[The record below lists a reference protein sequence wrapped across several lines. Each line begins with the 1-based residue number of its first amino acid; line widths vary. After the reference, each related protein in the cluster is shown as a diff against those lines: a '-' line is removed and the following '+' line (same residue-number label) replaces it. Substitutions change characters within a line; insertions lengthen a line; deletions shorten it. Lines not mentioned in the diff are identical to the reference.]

1 MYFIILLRKIRHK
14 YLNYFSPFWTFLGN
28 LYRSFSKFY
37 KFKCVQYIGEYGPFK
52 FDPEFLFSNYSA
64 FGNKHNR
71 GFNHLMKN
79 LERKKTFFD
88 IGAHIGLVSI
98 PAAFIMDQNSKIV
111 AFEPSDKNYKHLK
124 NHIRA
129 NNFSKKIKL
138 YKKLVGEKNCKKN
151 FYYSKYESPLNS
163 IIKVKQ
169 IEKYNSQSI
178 NQISIDYFCKKS
190 GIFPDIIKIDV
201 EGAELN
207 VLKGAKETIL
217 KYKPI
222 IYLSV
227 HPSHLVELG
236 FDLKQLNHVIKLL
249 DYTIEDF
256 RGNKVNNIKFS
267 EYILKPKKISN
278 LY

>member
-1 MYFIILLRKIRHK
+1 MNIIIFLRKIRHK
-14 YLNYFSPFWTFLGN
+14 YLNFFSPFWTFFGK

-37 KFKCVQYIGEYGPFK
+37 KFTCIQYIGEYGPFK
-52 FDPEFLFSNYSA
+52 FDPEFLFSNYSE

-79 LERKKTFFD
+79 LKNKKTFFD

-98 PAAFIMDQNSKIV
+98 PAALNMNLDSKII

-124 NHIRA
+124 NHIKA
-129 NNFSKKIKL
+129 NNLTKKIKL
-138 YKKLVGEKNCKKN
+138 YKNLVGEKNCKKN

-178 NQISIDYFCKKS
+178 NQISIDYFCKES
-190 GIFPDIIKIDV
+190 GIVPDVIKIDV

-227 HPSHLVELG
+227 HPTHLKELG
-236 FDLKQLNHVIKLL
+236 YELRQLKDLIKSLK
-249 DYTIEDF
+249 YKIEDF
-256 RGNKVNNIKFS
+256 QGNKINNIKFS
-267 EYILKPKKISN
+267 EYILKNKN
-278 LY
+278 NF

>member
-1 MYFIILLRKIRHK
+1 MVFIIFLRKIRHN
-14 YLNYFSPFWTFLGN
+14 YLNSLSPFWTFFGN
-28 LYRSFSKFY
+28 LYRSLSKFY
-37 KFKCVQYIGEYGPFK
+37 KFKCTQYIGKYGPFK
-52 FDPEFLFSNYSA
+52 FDPEFLFSNYSE

-79 LERKKTFFD
+79 LKNKNTFFD

-98 PAAFIMDQNSKIV
+98 PAAQNMNLDSKII
-111 AFEPSDKNYKHLK
+111 AFEPSYKNYKHLK
-124 NHIRA
+124 NHIKA
-129 NNFSKKIKL
+129 NNYNKKIKL
-138 YKKLVGEKNCKKN
+138 YKNLVGEKNCKKN

-169 IEKYNSQSI
+169 IERYNKKSI

-217 KYKPI
+217 QYKPI

-227 HPSHLVELG
+227 HPSHLIELG
-236 FDLKQLNHVIKLL
+236 FNVNHLEDLIKSL
-249 DYTIEDF
+249 DYKIEDF
-256 RGNKVNNIKFS
+256 QGNKIKKIKFS
-267 EYILKPKKISN
+267 EYILKPQNNS
-278 LY
+278 

>member
-1 MYFIILLRKIRHK
+1 MFFIIFLRKIRHK
-14 YLNYFSPFWTFLGN
+14 YLNNFSPFWTYLGSF
-28 LYRSFSKFY
+28 YRSLSAHY
-37 KFKCVQYIGEYGPFK
+37 KFKCIQYIGEYGPFK
-52 FDPEFLFSNYSA
+52 FDAVFLFSNYSE

-79 LERKKTFFD
+79 LKNKKTFFD

-98 PAAFIMDQNSKIV
+98 PAAINMNIDSKII
-111 AFEPSDKNYKHLK
+111 AFEPSDKNYNHLK
-124 NHIRA
+124 NHIKA

-138 YKKLVGEKNCKKN
+138 YKKLIGEKNCKKN
-151 FYYSKYESPLNS
+151 FYSSKDESPLNS
-163 IIKVKQ
+163 IIKIKQ
-169 IEKYNSQSI
+169 IEKYNKQSI

-190 GIFPDIIKIDV
+190 GIVPDIIKIDV

-227 HPSHLVELG
+227 HPAHIKELG
-236 FDLKQLNHVIKLL
+236 YDLIQLKDLIKSLE
-249 DYTIEDF
+249 YKIEDF
-256 RGNKVNNIKFS
+256 HGNKVRNLKFS
-267 EYILKPKKISN
+267 EYIMKPKIK
-278 LY
+278 

>member
-14 YLNYFSPFWTFLGN
+14 YLNKFSPFWTFLGN

-37 KFKCVQYIGEYGPFK
+37 NFKCNQYIGEYGPFK

-79 LERKKTFFD
+79 LKSKKTLLD

-98 PAAFIMDQNSKIV
+98 PAALNMNQDSKII
-111 AFEPSDKNYKHLK
+111 AFEPSNKNYKHLK
-124 NHIRA
+124 NHIKA
-129 NNFSKKIKL
+129 NNFTKKIKL
-138 YKKLVGEKNCKKN
+138 YKNLVGEKNCKKN
-151 FYYSKYESPLNS
+151 FYYSKDESPLNS

-190 GIFPDIIKIDV
+190 GIVPDIIKIDV

-227 HPSHLVELG
+227 HPSHLKALG
-236 FDLKQLNHVIKLL
+236 YDLKQLKDLIKSLG
-249 DYTIEDF
+249 YKTEDF
-256 RGNKVNNIKFS
+256 QGNKINDIKFS
-267 EYILKPKKISN
+267 EYLLKPKN
-278 LY
+278 NF